1 MGIMGRAQ
9 PLRRTALIVED
20 DGDQRWLTAMLLQE
34 KGIETVESESAEA
47 ALATMLLR
55 GREICLVFADLRLS
69 GAMDGIDLAR
79 ELKMR
84 WQHLTIILTSGNP
97 GTWASVT
104 AYCGMAVGRVF
115 SAIRASVF
123 PPFPA

>member
-1 MGIMGRAQ
+1 
-9 PLRRTALIVED
+9 
-20 DGDQRWLTAMLLQE
+20 
-34 KGIETVESESAEA
+34 VESESAEA

-84 WQHLTIILTSGNP
+84 WQHLTIVLTSGNP
-97 GTWASVT
+97 GTRASVT